1 MRRHVLTLLALLV
14 LLMQPAALLHA
25 LSHGPVHGPVGG
37 APATTAATTAAT
49 TSATRAAT
57 DADGAALD
65 AHAAAG
71 LDCLQCLA
79 FAAIGSAA
87 PPALLLFRAP
97 LLRHAAPG
105 GTARLLGGGTGAG
118 YHARGPPLLA

>member
-1 MRRHVLTLLALLV
+1 MRRHLLTLLALLM

-25 LSHGPVHGPVGG
+25 LSHGPAGNTS
-37 APATTAATTAAT
+37 AATAAAA
-49 TSATRAAT
+49 SAARSAPR
-57 DADGAALD
+57 DDDGAAD

-79 FAAIGSAA
+79 FAALGSTA
-87 PPALLLFRAP
+87 PPLALLLFRAP

>member
-1 MRRHVLTLLALLV
+1 MRRHLLTLLALLV
-14 LLMQPAALLHA
+14 LLMQPAALLHGLSHG
-25 LSHGPVHGPVGG
+25 LSHGPVHGPPGG
-37 APATTAATTAAT
+37 PPAT
-49 TSATRAAT
+49 TSATRAVT
-57 DADGAALD
+57 NADSAAPD
-65 AHAAAG
+65 THAAAG

-87 PPALLLFRAP
+87 LPALLLLFRAP

-105 GTARLLGGGTGAG
+105 GTARLLGGGTSAG

>member
-1 MRRHVLTLLALLV
+1 MRRHLLTLLALLV

-25 LSHGPVHGPVGG
+25 LSHGPVGG
-37 APATTAATTAAT
+37 APAT
-49 TSATRAAT
+49 RAASAAKAGT
-57 DADGAALD
+57 GATEAPD

-87 PPALLLFRAP
+87 LPALLLLWRTPA
-97 LLRHAAPG
+97 LRHAAPG
-105 GTARLLGGGTGAG
+105 AALRLPGGGTGAG

>member
-1 MRRHVLTLLALLV
+1 MRRHLLTLLALLV

-25 LSHGPVHGPVGG
+25 LSHGPLHGPVGG
-37 APATTAATTAAT
+37 TPAAASSTGPSAQAAT
-49 TSATRAAT
+49 
-57 DADGAALD
+57 GAPD
-65 AHAAAG
+65 SHTAAG
-71 LDCLQCLA
+71 LDGLQCLA

-87 PPALLLFRAP
+87 LPALLVLFRAP

-105 GTARLLGGGTGAG
+105 GATRLLGAGTGAG

>member
-1 MRRHVLTLLALLV
+1 MRRHLLTLLALLV

-25 LSHGPVHGPVGG
+25 LSHGPVHGPAAALASTSVDKADPG
-37 APATTAATTAAT
+37 AP
-49 TSATRAAT
+49 
-57 DADGAALD
+57 D

-79 FAAIGSAA
+79 FAALGSAA
-87 PPALLLFRAP
+87 PPALLLLLRAP
-97 LLRHAAPG
+97 LLRHAAPAAA
-105 GTARLLGGGTGAG
+105 ARLMGGGTGAG

>member
-1 MRRHVLTLLALLV
+1 MRRHLLTLLALLV

-25 LSHGPVHGPVGG
+25 LSHGPVHGPADGT
-37 APATTAATTAAT
+37 PATAWAGEGATQSD
-49 TSATRAAT
+49 TSAP
-57 DADGAALD
+57 D

-87 PPALLLFRAP
+87 PPALLLLFRAP
-97 LLRHAAPG
+97 PLRHATPCGA
-105 GTARLLGGGTGAG
+105 ARTLRGGTGAG

>member
-1 MRRHVLTLLALLV
+1 MRRHLLTLLALLV

-25 LSHGPVHGPVGG
+25 LSHGPVHGPLGD
-37 APATTAATTAAT
+37 PAAT
-49 TSATRAAT
+49 TSATRPAT
-57 DADGAALD
+57 NTDSATLD
-65 AHAAAG
+65 THAAAG

-87 PPALLLFRAP
+87 PPALLLLFRAP

-105 GTARLLGGGTGAG
+105 ATARLLGGGTGAG

>member
-1 MRRHVLTLLALLV
+1 MRRHLLTLLALLM
-14 LLMQPAALLHA
+14 LLMQPAALLHV
-25 LSHGPVHGPVGG
+25 LSHASPGNTSAALAAG
-37 APATTAATTAAT
+37 ASATPG
-49 TSATRAAT
+49 SATR
-57 DADGAALD
+57 DDGAVD
-65 AHAAAG
+65 AHAAG

-79 FAAIGSAA
+79 FAALGSTA
-87 PPALLLFRAP
+87 PPLALLLFRAP